1 REGDSQKLRGPRA
14 PGETVCTTLTFEPP
28 DSADLARARPSP
40 SPPATG
46 SLRGRVLLDPGI
58 PARAIELKLH
68 DDSPAARRAALSPL
82 LSADGAFSFSSVP
95 VGPARLEVSTHG
107 FLPAAE
113 RRPLF
118 QARVEVAAGESPA
131 TDPVEIDLRGKV
143 FAHTIALKGLER
155 GHDFQASAFFAPAR
169 QSQRSRVYLRTGQ
182 LPVVLV
188 SPWEA
193 LDVEIRVPGHRDV
206 SLLDLRER
214 ATVELEPGIPVRL
227 RLRTD
232 GALPEPPRYL
242 KATLVAVDDSH
253 QGIDWGGPAFD
264 AKGEI
269 LIYAGKPG
277 PAKVV
282 WIAAKHEGSGG
293 IRDTVRAQYVVVR
306 DVPQE
311 QVFDVSLSAAEL
323 AEILRQLR

>member
-1 REGDSQKLRGPRA
+1 L
-14 PGETVCTTLTFEPP
+14 
-28 DSADLARARPSP
+28 
-40 SPPATG
+40 
-46 SLRGRVLLDPGI
+46 LLDPGI
-58 PARAIELKLH
+58 PARAIEIKLH

-82 LSADGAFSFSSVP
+82 LSSDGAFSFSTVP

-113 RRPLF
+113 RRPLV

-155 GHDFQASAFFAPAR
+155 EHGFQASAFFAPAR

-206 SLLDLRER
+206 SLLDLREP
-214 ATVELEPGIPVRL
+214 ATVALEPGLRVRL
-227 RLRTD
+227 RLQTD
-232 GALPEPPRYL
+232 GQLPKPPLYL
-242 KATLVAVDDSH
+242 KAALLPDERSNL
-253 QGIDWGGPAFD
+253 GIDWDGPAFD
-264 AKGEI
+264 ERREI
-269 LIYAGKPG
+269 VLFAGKPG
-277 PAKVV
+277 RARVA
-282 WIAAKHEGSGG
+282 WIAAKHDGSGG
-293 IRDTVRAQYVVVR
+293 GGGSSGWVRAQYV
-306 DVPQE
+306 DVKDTPHE
-311 QVFDVSLSAAEL
+311 QVFEVTLSAAEL
-323 AEILRQLR
+323 AEILRQTQ